1 MLAIPLLLAAIVAAP
16 QEPLR
21 IAVIGKEDSP
31 HKAFVRGANRAVEAI
46 NNKGEVKVELL
57 WRSIADKKQ
66 AAATCKQLPADGV
79 HAVVA
84 PLEVHTAELTK
95 KALGATLPL
104 LYFDSAPEDVAKV
117 LDRLLEQR
125 LCMTRVGLITDRSRP
140 AKAFAKLLETNGLT
154 RPSQLLWKMDVS
166 TSQKKL
172 DKKLESDRP
181 EVLVFD
187 TDPVEARRFLEERL
201 KDNAIPIVLT
211 PRAFGAGMLKQ
222 TRTVFAIHGLS
233 PAQVATESA
242 FRRDYETSHG
252 IPGMGAA
259 EGYEAILAVVQAVAN
274 AGSREPSTIRSALE
288 SLAIEGIRGRFGFD
302 KKLGAFDRPLGVW
315 LLEDERMVPYA
326 PLVVP
331 LGKTGT
337 QTGTQAD
344 TQADTKTDDKPTEA
358 RKPDATVGVP
368 FGTWRTRQFQFEAG
382 AQWVLLLWSDEAE
395 FATSADD
402 LLQMGLS
409 TGGKV
414 PLVDHLVREEIFARC
429 MAITST
435 KWGRNEDG
443 SAIQGK
449 SLRISFG
456 SHIDAKARKKKKQR
470 LWVARFGG
478 DHEGAGGQAFGT
490 YCRVYT
496 KFIRRT
502 IFDKNPLNP
511 VLSAS
516 DREILD
522 GSYIYGTNVAKDN
535 RSNRVRA
542 LINAYAGS
550 MALTL
555 AHEVGHLA
563 TLGHVT
569 DDPVEIMN
577 VEEGAGIDYPEAR
590 FGEGSWAT
598 LTKRLGIV
606 GDGTKRKK

>member
-1 MLAIPLLLAAIVAAP
+1 M
-16 QEPLR
+16 
-21 IAVIGKEDSP
+21 
-31 HKAFVRGANRAVEAI
+31 
-46 NNKGEVKVELL
+46 
-57 WRSIADKKQ
+57 
-66 AAATCKQLPADGV
+66 
-79 HAVVA
+79 
-84 PLEVHTAELTK
+84 
-95 KALGATLPL
+95 
-104 LYFDSAPEDVAKV
+104 
-117 LDRLLEQR
+117 
-125 LCMTRVGLITDRSRP
+125 
-140 AKAFAKLLETNGLT
+140 
-154 RPSQLLWKMDVS
+154 
-166 TSQKKL
+166 
-172 DKKLESDRP
+172 
-181 EVLVFD
+181 
-187 TDPVEARRFLEERL
+187 
-201 KDNAIPIVLT
+201 
-211 PRAFGAGMLKQ
+211 
-222 TRTVFAIHGLS
+222 
-233 PAQVATESA
+233 
-242 FRRDYETSHG
+242 
-252 IPGMGAA
+252 
-259 EGYEAILAVVQAVAN
+259 
-274 AGSREPSTIRSALE
+274 
-288 SLAIEGIRGRFGFD
+288 
-302 KKLGAFDRPLGVW
+302 W

-331 LGKTGT
+331 LGK
-337 QTGTQAD
+337 TGTQAD